1 LRIPSIFQREPDF
14 VEFALSVITVYS
26 TGEKPPS
33 ITRMSN
39 ESRPQR
45 DANAVVGLD
54 QSNVKRV
61 HILGCVVRER
71 IDL

>member
-1 LRIPSIFQREPDF
+1 
-14 VEFALSVITVYS
+14 
-26 TGEKPPS
+26 
-33 ITRMSN
+33 MSN

-71 IDL
+71 IDLYRFCLSRHSRGVAPAYRRKILVK